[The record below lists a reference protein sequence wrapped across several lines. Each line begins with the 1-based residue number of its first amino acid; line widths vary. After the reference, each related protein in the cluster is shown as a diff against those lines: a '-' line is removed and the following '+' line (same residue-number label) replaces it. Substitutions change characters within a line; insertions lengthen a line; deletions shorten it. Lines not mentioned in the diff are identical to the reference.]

1 MNQISLL
8 RDNAAD
14 RKAALEAD
22 IYAAGGYS
30 AVGKE
35 LGLSDDAKNAATMLS
50 NKVNRS
56 GRHDLKDLEVWQI
69 KQWARERTGRS
80 RLTEFECAE
89 LLADLHW
96 VTKEEQIERK
106 EQALETLLEKV
117 HHELQELKAARK
129 VLR

>member
-1 MNQISLL
+1 MHDS
-8 RDNAAD
+8 

-22 IYAAGGYS
+22 IYAAGGAA
-30 AVGKE
+30 AVGVE
-35 LGLSDDAKNAATMLS
+35 LGLSADPKTAATMIS
-50 NKVNRS
+50 NKINRN
-56 GRHDLKDLEVWQI
+56 GRHEFKDREVWQI
-69 KQWARERTGRS
+69 KQWARERSGRS
-80 RLTEFECAE
+80 RLVEFECGE

-106 EQALETLLEKV
+106 EKALETLLEQV